1 MSVKSVFF
9 FHPPAL
15 VTTLE
20 QEQKQFIADVSRL
33 KLNCA
38 KLAVAENSKKMLI
51 YLTFHG
57 S

>member
-1 MSVKSVFF
+1 MSVKSVLF